1 MLLGG
6 NYFIIVLTMKL
17 LVLLTRL
24 KIEIVGFQSVI
35 VKRNNVAATE
45 VLVQWQHHPKEDM
58 QHGKT
63 VTASK
68 VDFHISNLVDKVGF
82 WGRVIDSCWF
92 TCIHVIGPLARE
104 EWSKWQLSHL
114 SIVIQLWGCV
124 RLVC

>member
-45 VLVQWQHHPKEDM
+45 VLVQWQHHPKEDATWEDCYSLKSRFPYFKPRG
-58 QHGKT
+58 QG
-63 VTASK
+63 
-68 VDFHISNLVDKVGF
+68 
-82 WGRVIDSCWF
+82 WF
-92 TCIHVIGPLARE
+92 LGP
-104 EWSKWQLSHL
+104 
-114 SIVIQLWGCV
+114 GN
-124 RLVC
+124 